1 MNHAI
6 FGWQQG
12 WRYGLMGLALAFV
25 ALPLYVM
32 LPHFY
37 AERFGVPLATL
48 GALLLGARLL
58 DAFIDPLLGRWSD
71 RLHAHA
77 PQQVLPWAAV
87 AAVLLALG
95 FALLFLPP
103 SLSPHDLLLWA
114 AMGLALTYGGYSAL
128 SILHQSWG
136 ARLGGDEIQR
146 ARVVA
151 WREGLGLL
159 GVVLACVAPLLLGMA
174 ATSALFTLALALGW
188 YAWSQAP
195 RPPTPARP
203 LDFAQ
208 AASPALSLWLPF
220 RRPQF
225 RALLAVFILNGV
237 ASAVPA
243 TLVLFFVRDR
253 LQAPALEGA
262 FLAAYFVAGALSL
275 PLWVRAV
282 ARWGLV
288 RTWAAGMVLAVVT
301 FVGALAL
308 GAGDTGGFLAVCL
321 ASGLALGAD
330 LVVPGALLAGIVR
343 RSGQGGAAEGA
354 FFGWWNSATKLNLA
368 LAAGLALPALQWAGY
383 TPGSR
388 EADALWSLSL
398 AYAALPCG
406 LKLLALGALW
416 RLRRVIEGE
425 MP

>member
-1 MNHAI
+1 MNAATSS
-6 FGWQQG
+6 GAA
-12 WRYGLMGLALAFV
+12 YGALGLPLAFV
-25 ALPLYVM
+25 ALPLYVV
-32 LPHFY
+32 LPNHY
-37 AERFGVPLATL
+37 AAQFGVPLAALGGVLLAVRALDALVDPWIGQRVDALLGGSMARVWAVLGLVALALVAGLTGL
-48 GALLLGARLL
+48 FFPPASVRGSSSALLGWCGALLVGTYLAY
-58 DAFIDPLLGRWSD
+58 S
-71 RLHAHA
+71 
-77 PQQVLPWAAV
+77 V
-87 AAVLLALG
+87 ASV
-95 FALLFLPP
+95 
-103 SLSPHDLLLWA
+103 
-114 AMGLALTYGGYSAL
+114 
-128 SILHQSWG
+128 LHQTWG
-136 ARLGGDEIQR
+136 ARLGGGDAAQ
-146 ARVVA
+146 ARWIG
-151 WREGLGLL
+151 WREGAALV
-159 GVVLACVAPLLLGMA
+159 GVVLASVLPSA
-174 ATSALFTLALALGW
+174 AGLPAMVGVFALALGV
-188 YAWSQAP
+188 ALFALTRAP
-195 RPPTPARP
+195 RPVLRSRVAAP
-203 LDFAQ
+203 LSM
-208 AASPALSLWLPF
+208 AAPWRVAGF
-220 RRPQF
+220 RR
-225 RALLAVFILNGV
+225 LIAVFLLNGI

-262 FLAAYFVAGALSL
+262 FLAAYFVAGAVSL

-288 RTWAAGMVLAVVT
+288 RTWSVGMALAVVT

-308 GAGDTGGFLAVCL
+308 GAGDTGGFFAVCL

-398 AYAALPCG
+398 AYAALPCV

-425 MP
+425 TP

>member
-243 TLVLFFVRDR
+243 TLLLFYVQDR
-253 LQAPALEGA
+253 LQAPASWQPLFLGSY
-262 FLAAYFVAGALSL
+262 FLAAAASI
-275 PLWVRAV
+275 PLWLRLV
-282 ARWGLV
+282 ARMGLA
-288 RTWAAGMVLAVVT
+288 RSWAIGMLLAIAVFLLAVP
-301 FVGALAL
+301 L
-308 GAGDTGGFLAVCL
+308 GAGDAPAFVLVCL
-321 ASGLALGAD
+321 GSGLALGTD
-330 LVVPGALLAGIVR
+330 LALPAALLAGTIAA
-343 RSGQGGAAEGA
+343 QGDRGLAEGA
-354 FFGWWNSATKLNLA
+354 YFGWWNFATKLNLA
-368 LAAGLALPALQWAGY
+368 LAAGIALPALGWLGY
-383 TPGSR
+383 TPGTVDS
-388 EADALWSLSL
+388 AALQTLTF
-398 AYAALPCG
+398 AYCLLPCG
-406 LKLLALGALW
+406 LKLLAALLLYFLII
-416 RLRRVIEGE
+416 RKL
-425 MP
+425 P